1 MKDKFIRSE
10 VQKAKTHCCL
20 AVVVVNFVDLN
31 KHELLHQAHGESF
44 RTACCDAVVSCGP
57 L

>member
-44 RTACCDAVVSCGP
+44 RTACCDAVVSGGP